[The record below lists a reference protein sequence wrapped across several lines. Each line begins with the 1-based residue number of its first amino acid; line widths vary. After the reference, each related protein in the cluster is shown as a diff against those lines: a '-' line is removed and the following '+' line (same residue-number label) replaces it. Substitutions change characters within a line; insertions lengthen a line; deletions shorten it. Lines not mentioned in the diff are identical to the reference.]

1 MSVPEGAL
9 VSVCVLLRDRDV
21 LHARRV
27 AGQELEKLGARSVK
41 KTRFVTA
48 VSEIGRNAVMH
59 PPCVTVVC
67 RDKGPGIADV
77 DAALCDGFSTAG
89 SMGRGLGGARR
100 LCDQM
105 EIETTVGKGT
115 CVTMVAR
122 L

>member
-59 PPCVTVVC
+59 GGGGEARIYSQVHPPCVTVVC

-77 DAALCDGFSTAG
+77 DSARQAAWGAG
-89 SMGRGLGGARR
+89 WEVRAACAIRWKLK
-100 LCDQM
+100 LQ
-105 EIETTVGKGT
+105 
-115 CVTMVAR
+115 
-122 L
+122 